1 MPWWIHVDNDKD
13 DVHRLLM
20 TLPFARYYGV
30 KIRQTPIVL
39 KFYFKSDFDRV
50 LDSLS
55 NIQM

>member
-1 MPWWIHVDNDKD
+1 
-13 DVHRLLM
+13 M

-55 NIQM
+55 KWIHVDNDKDVEQK